1 MYAQLANFVLFR
13 EKWTHM
19 GAMPADHSS
28 QTYKKQM
35 KVKENEAAWFDMRCD
50 DMNHL
55 RTRANHEQ
63 TRQVREH

>member
-1 MYAQLANFVLFR
+1 MYAQLANFVLLR

-28 QTYKKQM
+28 QMYKKQNESE
-35 KVKENEAAWFDMRCD
+35 ENEAARFDMRCD

-63 TRQVREH
+63 TRQVLEH